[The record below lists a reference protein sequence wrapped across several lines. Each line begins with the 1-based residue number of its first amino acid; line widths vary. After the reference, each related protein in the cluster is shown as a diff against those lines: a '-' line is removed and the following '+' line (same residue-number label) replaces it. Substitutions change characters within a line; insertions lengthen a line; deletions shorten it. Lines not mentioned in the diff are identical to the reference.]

1 MSGYAHPQQPYGVPP
16 PQPYGAPPQQYGA
29 PPQQYGAPPPP
40 QNYYQQQWELQP
52 QPQQQYFP
60 PQGQGQGQPMTGVMP
75 PSYDGSVNPETG
87 LPTKFN
93 PKPKY
98 NDLWAVF
105 LFLIQIAG
113 FIVLCYFMVKQVVD
127 NRRGP
132 NTQIDNIFSKDG
144 LVSLVL
150 GLAVSAVFSII
161 YFFLTQAFPQQII
174 KITFALSII
183 FYFCL
188 AAYYLYLRIWI
199 AGIIMAVF
207 ALLYAT
213 TWFYWRSRIPFATVM
228 LRTVTAISREYPAT
242 FAISFLGLFFQIA
255 YNFLF
260 MVVLAGVYDNSFGTG
275 SDNNKGKF
283 YGLVVFAF
291 FSYYWSS
298 QVFTNI
304 VHTTVC
310 GVYATY
316 YFMKGSPQGMSAS
329 PTLASLKR
337 SCTTSLGSIC
347 FGSLIIAIIQTLKL
361 LANIARGESDGILA
375 FLACLIECILGCIEG
390 LVEYINKYAFAQV
403 ATYGKPYIRAA
414 KDTWSILKDRGVEQI
429 INDNLIGNVWSM
441 AGIFGG
447 ALSGISA
454 YLYLRNVTLT
464 SNTTGFMI
472 FIIVI
477 AAIMGLQIVFTV
489 GTVIDS
495 GVVATF
501 VCLAEDP
508 AALARTKPE
517 LFEQIRLTWP
527 EVVQGVNY

>member
-1 MSGYAHPQQPYGVPP
+1 
-16 PQPYGAPPQQYGA
+16 
-29 PPQQYGAPPPP
+29 
-40 QNYYQQQWELQP
+40 
-52 QPQQQYFP
+52 
-60 PQGQGQGQPMTGVMP
+60 MP

-144 LVSLVL
+144 LVSL
-150 GLAVSAVFSII
+150 
-161 YFFLTQAFPQQII
+161 
-174 KITFALSII
+174 ITFALSII

-213 TWFYWRSRIPFATVM
+213 TWFYWRSRIPFAT
-228 LRTVTAISREYPAT
+228 
-242 FAISFLGLFFQIA
+242 
-255 YNFLF
+255 
-260 MVVLAGVYDNSFGTG
+260 FGTG